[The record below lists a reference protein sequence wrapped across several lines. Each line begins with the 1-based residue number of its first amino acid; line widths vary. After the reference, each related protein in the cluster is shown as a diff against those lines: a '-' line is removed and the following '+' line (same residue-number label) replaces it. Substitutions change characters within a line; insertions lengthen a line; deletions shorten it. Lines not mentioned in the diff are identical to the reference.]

1 MDVNETE
8 SLQDKHLHCVM
19 AITITIPGWRALNLA
34 HLVLDYN
41 GTLARDGRPLV
52 GVESRL
58 QELAQQLEIHVLT
71 ADTFGRAQAEL
82 AGFQCKLIVL
92 QPGNEHSQK
101 ADYIERLGPEVT
113 AAIGNGR
120 NDREM
125 LARAALAIA
134 VLGAE
139 GLAAETLAAA
149 DIVVPD
155 PVSALDL
162 LLHPQRIVATL
173 RS

>member
-1 MDVNETE
+1 MP
-8 SLQDKHLHCVM
+8 
-19 AITITIPGWRALNLA
+19 ITITVPGWRTLDLA
-34 HLVLDYN
+34 HLVLDFN
-41 GTLARDGRPLV
+41 GTLALDGRLLV
-52 GVESRL
+52 GVEARLQDLASRL
-58 QELAQQLEIHVLT
+58 RIHVLT
-71 ADTFGRAQAEL
+71 ADTFGRAKIEL
-82 AGFQCKLIVL
+82 GNARCELVVL
-92 QPGNEHSQK
+92 RPGDEHRQK
-101 ADYIERLGPEVT
+101 ADYLDRLGADAC

-139 GLAAETLAAA
+139 GLASEALAAA

-162 LLHPQRIVATL
+162 LLHPQRIAATL